1 MLEQSVYAF
10 QWALENF
17 CKEDDSVVIY
27 HVHDSAIAPGST
39 LGTGVHPNISLLQNC
54 LFLLH
59 IAHSCMLL
67 LWKDQLVNFGV
78 VVGLGLPDSLSIQ
91 IRLTFDM
98 KRWC

>member
-27 HVHDSAIAPGST
+27 HVHDSAIVPGST
-39 LGTGVHPNISLLQNC
+39 LGTGVHPNISLLQYC

-59 IAHSCMLL
+59 IAQILSCCS
-67 LWKDQLVNFGV
+67 WKDQLVNFGV

-98 KRWC
+98 